1 MASAISNK
9 SSPIHTSTILY
20 RLWPHAVLTVC
31 NSLRHHSISII
42 TRWEKGAEEEGERRS
57 RTHITHTLRAQ
68 VVLLQINLIIIKSL
82 PATTANIP
90 EEVCVHTHAP
100 ISLYISMH
108 EGSAILLCKKK
119 KKSLT
124 DLSCYATKMSHLNVM
139 HHKIS
144 WHHSFLSRYCLPWC
158 TGSIHPQFFSQGRGE
173 RAWLNAVH
181 SEFSSNHKGVC
192 NRSELLKQWAILFW
206 GIYNTL

>member
-90 EEVCVHTHAP
+90 EDVCVHTHAP

-119 KKSLT
+119 KKKFNRLK
-124 DLSCYATKMSHLNVM
+124 LLRNKNVPFKRHAPQNLM
-139 HHKIS
+139 
-144 WHHSFLSRYCLPWC
+144 
-158 TGSIHPQFFSQGRGE
+158 TPQFSFP
-173 RAWLNAVH
+173 
-181 SEFSSNHKGVC
+181 
-192 NRSELLKQWAILFW
+192 ILFAMVHRLNSSAIFQPGKRW
-206 GIYNTL
+206 TSMAECSAFRVFI